1 MSEYKINTNYAKALY
16 LLATELDRVEEVF
29 ADMKLVNKV
38 CLENRELGVVI
49 NNPVIPEAKK
59 VAILREVFEAH
70 VSKVT
75 AEFLCFVVKKRRTL
89 NLKGISL
96 AFIDQYRKAHDIVY
110 TEMVTAV
117 EVNDNL
123 LDEVRQ
129 LIADFTQKKV
139 DLYSRV
145 DNKMLGGFK
154 LTFDNNMY
162 DARIR
167 TKIKKLRNEFSKNIY
182 ESKL

>member
-1 MSEYKINTNYAKALY
+1 M
-16 LLATELDRVEEVF
+16 
-29 ADMKLVNKV
+29 
-38 CLENRELGVVI
+38 
-49 NNPVIPEAKK
+49 
-59 VAILREVFEAH
+59 
-70 VSKVT
+70 
-75 AEFLCFVVKKRRTL
+75 
-89 NLKGISL
+89 
-96 AFIDQYRKAHDIVY
+96 
-110 TEMVTAV
+110 
-117 EVNDNL
+117 
-123 LDEVRQ
+123 RQ